1 MLWDAL
7 GTLWDAPGGSKTL
20 WGRSGMPGDALGMLW
35 DALGEDFLK
44 IFNIGR
50 PEAFGHE
57 VKGIKNLN
65 EYQASLATPWCLIV

>member
-50 PEAFGHE
+50 ARGFRP
-57 VKGIKNLN
+57 
-65 EYQASLATPWCLIV
+65 